1 MVWAGCRILSVLE
14 RLAANYLSSMQTD
27 VSSALF
33 PLWVWMWVLRCR
45 TTCVHVLE
53 LDKKE
58 ALAGEM
64 MWVVIQSLSVLCCVT
79 GCCKVSVYLY
89 EKLRVF
95 LFFHYY
101 KFKNPNLRQ
110 NTLLRHKQHSFD
122 TSAIV
127 INTGFP
133 ICSMFE
139 TNILPCFFV

>member
-1 MVWAGCRILSVLE
+1 MSCYSESV
-14 RLAANYLSSMQTD
+14 
-27 VSSALF
+27 
-33 PLWVWMWVLRCR
+33 
-45 TTCVHVLE
+45 CV
-53 LDKKE
+53 
-58 ALAGEM
+58 
-64 MWVVIQSLSVLCCVT
+64 VLCYRLLQGLSLLIRKT
-79 GCCKVSVYLY
+79 NSIP
-89 EKLRVF
+89 
-95 LFFHYY
+95 FFHYY